1 MLLKQANWIV
11 SKEDWK
17 DVCPTFCKQFQVDGA
32 IKSAVLLITA
42 LGVYEAELNGSRV
55 GEFVLAPG
63 WTDYNYSLQ
72 VQEYD
77 VTAMLKEENCLRIT
91 VGRGWFNGRIRREE
105 VAYIQNF
112 QNESNALLAALKI
125 IYQDGREHFI
135 LTDEDWSSCPSAILC
150 SDIYDGETYDSRQ
163 ENAQPSH
170 GVKVV
175 GINKSILAPQR
186 GEMIRE
192 MERIKPVSLLH
203 TPQGDTLIDF
213 GQNLAGY
220 VEFKVKANAGDQ
232 ILLQHAEILDKDG
245 NFYTGNLR
253 TAKQEINF
261 ICNGEE
267 QVYHPHFSFQGF
279 RYVKLVQWPGEISL
293 DDFTAIVV
301 YSNMKRTGDFSCSDE
316 RINKLFQNIVWGQKG
331 NFVDVPTDCPQRDER
346 LGWLGD
352 AQVFVRTASYNF
364 DVEKFFSKWLYDLK
378 TCQYSNGSIPYI
390 VPNVFYYHEAS
401 AAWGDAAV
409 ICPWQIY
416 LTYGNKKILEQQFE
430 SMRRFIEY
438 VKQIGSSPY
447 LWDDGEHYGD
457 WLALDAEEGSYR
469 GATDDFLIA
478 TAFFAYS
485 TSLFIKAGHVL
496 KQNMAEYEILYENIR
511 KAYQEKYIDGG
522 KLTTQTSLVL
532 TLYFKLYR
540 NENERAKM
548 SDQLAALIHEA
559 GDHLTTGFVGTPYL
573 LHALSENGYSDL
585 AYKLL
590 LRDEY
595 PSWLYSVK
603 MGATTVW
610 EHWDGMKPDGTMWS
624 DRMNSFN
631 HYAYGAVADWMYGV
645 MAGIQTDE
653 TAPGFQHVIFRPVT
667 NSEISKVSAS
677 IETRQGRVSSSW
689 HKEGNKTVYEFV
701 VPCSATAHID
711 DQTYELGKGQHVITV

>member
-1 MLLKQANWIV
+1 M
-11 SKEDWK
+11 
-17 DVCPTFCKQFQVDGA
+17 
-32 IKSAVLLITA
+32 
-42 LGVYEAELNGSRV
+42 
-55 GEFVLAPG
+55 
-63 WTDYNYSLQ
+63 
-72 VQEYD
+72 
-77 VTAMLKEENCLRIT
+77 
-91 VGRGWFNGRIRREE
+91 
-105 VAYIQNF
+105 
-112 QNESNALLAALKI
+112 
-125 IYQDGREHFI
+125 
-135 LTDEDWSSCPSAILC
+135 
-150 SDIYDGETYDSRQ
+150 
-163 ENAQPSH
+163 
-170 GVKVV
+170 

-293 DDFTAIVV
+293 DDFTAIVI

-401 AAWGDAAV
+401 AAWADAAV

-667 NSEISKVSAS
+667 NSEISTVSAS